1 MSAKRERWTR
11 LLAVADEGEVAA
23 FEHAFHQA
31 FQKATHNRLV
41 RWLWEW
47 DDAEQR
53 LRTRI
58 PYADQRVWMIPA
70 PDGSPGAAIAVNVR
84 LRTLQA
90 AAYGFATP
98 AELADAANEGRVCE
112 FLTFFVVGDHSLT
125 SKHALWTEMFDDLRA
140 AGFTHALATTA
151 PKVLPMYRR
160 MGVQVIGEAEIEG
173 EVRYFLRFD
182 LRRTAAGAVAG
193 VEAGRAAVRAE

>member
-1 MSAKRERWTR
+1 MRAGRERMTR
-11 LLAVADEGEVAA
+11 LLALDEEHEVAA
-23 FEHAFHQA
+23 FERAFYQG
-31 FQKATHNRLV
+31 FERATHNRLV

-47 DDAEQR
+47 EDAGRR

-58 PYADQRVWMIPA
+58 PYAEQRIWVLGGEA
-70 PDGSPGAAIAVNVR
+70 ASLGAAIAVNVR
-84 LRTLQA
+84 LQTLQA
-90 AAYGFATP
+90 AAYGFTVP
-98 AELADAANEGRVCE
+98 VDLAAAAKAGRVCE
-112 FLTFFVVGDHSLT
+112 FLTFFVVGDRSLT

-160 MGVQVIGEAEIEG
+160 MGVEVIGEAAIEG

-182 LRRTAAGAVAG
+182 LRRTAGTRNETVAQAAGT
-193 VEAGRAAVRAE
+193 E